1 VLYVLLAFVLLLFVF
16 SSVQNKKR
24 RAHAQQLTESLTPGV
39 RVLMTSGIY
48 GILVE
53 VETDT
58 VVVEISEGVDVR
70 FKKAAVMSVV
80 PHLDED
86 DDQIPGGEHTDGEH
100 TDDEPADGGHRRV
113 RAGVDAAELDD
124 DALHAELDSLSAAD
138 TPAGERTGDR
148 PDKEARGK
156 KRGGH
161 EPGGGPVPTA

>member
-1 VLYVLLAFVLLLFVF
+1 MKTGDSPENPAIDRQSGPSKGAVLVLYVLLAFVLLLFVF

-24 RAHAQQLTESLTPGV
+24 RAQAQQLTESLTPGV

-53 VETDT
+53 IETDT

-86 DDQIPGGEHTDGEH
+86 DDELADGDH
-100 TDDEPADGGHRRV
+100 GDEPG
-113 RAGVDAAELDD
+113 AELDD
-124 DALHAELDSLSAAD
+124 DALHAELDSLNAAGNAAD
-138 TPAGERTGDR
+138 E
-148 PDKEARGK
+148 KEARGK

-161 EPGGGPVPTA
+161 EPGGGTVPTA